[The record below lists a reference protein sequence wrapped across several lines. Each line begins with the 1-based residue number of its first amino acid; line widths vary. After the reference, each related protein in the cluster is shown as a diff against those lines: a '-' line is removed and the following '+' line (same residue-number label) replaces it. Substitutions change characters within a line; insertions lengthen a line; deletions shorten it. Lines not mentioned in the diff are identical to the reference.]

1 MQMISIVLQKAS
13 GKTVYLPFFGTGLGF
28 PLVISGPVAKENERL
43 TLEFADVQISI
54 NNVLHYIISKMGFES
69 TGKLDM
75 YLSFQGLVF
84 PFPLEP
90 QLKDITNV

>member
-1 MQMISIVLQKAS
+1 MQMISIILQKVS
-13 GKTVYLPFFGTGLGF
+13 GKTVDLPFFGTGLGF
-28 PLVISGPVAKENERL
+28 SLVISGSAAKKKFL

-54 NNVLHYIISKMGFES
+54 NKVLHYIISKRVFES

-90 QLKDITNV
+90 QLKRNHKVN